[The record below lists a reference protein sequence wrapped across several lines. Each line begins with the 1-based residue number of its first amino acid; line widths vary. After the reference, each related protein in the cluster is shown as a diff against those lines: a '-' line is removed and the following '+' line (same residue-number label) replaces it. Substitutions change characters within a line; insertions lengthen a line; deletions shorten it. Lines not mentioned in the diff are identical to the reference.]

1 MRTTIRMDDDL
12 LRAAKRAAAESGQ
25 TLTVLIEESVRERLG
40 RHKPKRAR
48 RRVRLITDGSGG
60 VAPGVNLD
68 DSAALLDLME
78 GIDDPLRR

>member
-25 TLTVLIEESVRERLG
+25 TLTVLIEESVRERLA
-40 RHKPKRAR
+40 RRKPKSAR